1 VIFVLTLAKESL
13 GGNTKTTLIVTCSPH
28 AFNAEE
34 TVSTMQFGQRAKT
47 IKNKVQVNKQLS
59 VAELEAELKNIQKEY
74 NACKLSLAFFFFFFG
89 TVNFIILFIYSLL
102 KYTKGVFNKVGET
115 NSLDEE
121 S

>member
-1 VIFVLTLAKESL
+1 MTTIFLQESL

-28 AFNAEE
+28 AYNADE

-74 NACKLSLAFFFFFFG
+74 NACKVRSM
-89 TVNFIILFIYSLL
+89 
-102 KYTKGVFNKVGET
+102 
-115 NSLDEE
+115 
-121 S
+121 